1 MREKLQEIKRQDFN
15 NRGDR
20 GDIKFVRILIN
31 NIAILEN
38 IFNEEDVPLEEKIR
52 SNWNSY
58 INNNDYR
65 LENVQK
71 MLNNNSIIEGSNIK
85 EYEFVSKRDIFAIN
99 MREQYVILIYLK
111 LMVMVYEKSEF
122 MRNSEAKDY
131 LDLILDKL
139 NCMSY
144 LKLRDI
150 EFLSKDITNIYSNRN
165 FYRDSKIQILKNIY
179 HNRISMIRDK
189 IEEIT
194 IHIENKVSTQV
205 NKEDKT
211 EMEGSVE
218 SVNQKN
224 VFEITEDILE
234 LTIILRNK
242 LKEGNSE
249 DLGNDSNKQTE
260 KNYDLL
266 KQKYDMLKFEKEQL
280 LEKKSQLEKENKQ
293 FADDLFKLGQEKKRA
308 EEIAYLN
315 VISEFFKCINGPND
329 LFLDKVY
336 SYINGYEELS
346 EEDIKRLFNNFI
358 SNIEN
363 FGVIKSPES
372 NLNEKVKV
380 NEESIEK
387 YRCSKA
393 LAEEI
398 IDENEIEVKIKYPTW
413 IFVNK
418 KSKVT
423 NTLFNAMIDREV

>member
-179 HNRISMIRDK
+179 
-189 IEEIT
+189 
-194 IHIENKVSTQV
+194 
-205 NKEDKT
+205 
-211 EMEGSVE
+211 
-218 SVNQKN
+218 
-224 VFEITEDILE
+224 
-234 LTIILRNK
+234 
-242 LKEGNSE
+242 
-249 DLGNDSNKQTE
+249 
-260 KNYDLL
+260 
-266 KQKYDMLKFEKEQL
+266 
-280 LEKKSQLEKENKQ
+280 
-293 FADDLFKLGQEKKRA
+293 
-308 EEIAYLN
+308 
-315 VISEFFKCINGPND
+315 
-329 LFLDKVY
+329 
-336 SYINGYEELS
+336 
-346 EEDIKRLFNNFI
+346 
-358 SNIEN
+358 
-363 FGVIKSPES
+363 
-372 NLNEKVKV
+372 
-380 NEESIEK
+380 
-387 YRCSKA
+387 
-393 LAEEI
+393 
-398 IDENEIEVKIKYPTW
+398 
-413 IFVNK
+413 
-418 KSKVT
+418 
-423 NTLFNAMIDREV
+423 